1 MSREGFHKRI
11 KELEQDLMELGE
23 MVIAAINRSVE
34 ALKNLDARG
43 ARRVVDGDAQ
53 VNKKRWALEDK
64 CVDLIATQ
72 QPVASD
78 LREIIAVLSI
88 VRDLERIGDY
98 AEGIG
103 KIVLLH
109 GDQPLVKPLVYI
121 PQMAEKA
128 VSMLRRSLD
137 SHGAPDR
144 AALDAGLSM
153 LRDSDLRPLLQGI
166 ALPTLVIAG
175 DHDRLTPPTAGRA
188 LAAAMPSARLRLI
201 ERSGHAPFLS
211 HGPVLAGE
219 IRAFL
224 ARRRE
229 ALPAAGVC
237 A

>member
-1 MSREGFHKRI
+1 MAREGFHKRI
-11 KELEQDLMELGE
+11 KELEQDVLQLGE
-23 MVIAAINRSVE
+23 MVITAINRSVE
-34 ALKNLDARG
+34 ALKNLDARE
-43 ARRVVDGDAQ
+43 AKRVVDNDAQ

-109 GDQPLVKPLVYI
+109 GDQPLVRPLVYI

-137 SHGAPDR
+137 AFVKRDAKLAREICAEDDVVDMLYDQAYHDLLSRMIENPSVITRATYLIWASHNVERIADR
-144 AALDAGLSM
+144 ATN
-153 LRDSDLRPLLQGI
+153 I
-166 ALPTLVIAG
+166 AESVVYLVTG
-175 DHDRLTPPTAGRA
+175 TP
-188 LAAAMPSARLRLI
+188 
-201 ERSGHAPFLS
+201 
-211 HGPVLAGE
+211 GE
-219 IRAFL
+219 MNVSRY
-224 ARRRE
+224 
-229 ALPAAGVC
+229 
-237 A
+237 

>member
-23 MVIAAINRSVE
+23 MVITAINRSVE
-34 ALKNLDARG
+34 ALKNLDARE

-137 SHGAPDR
+137 AFVKRDAQLARDICAEDDEVDKLYDKAYHDLLSRVIDNPAVITRWTYLIWASHNVERIADR
-144 AALDAGLSM
+144 ATNISE
-153 LRDSDLRPLLQGI
+153 SVVY
-166 ALPTLVIAG
+166 LVTG
-175 DHDRLTPPTAGRA
+175 TPSELNVSRY
-188 LAAAMPSARLRLI
+188 
-201 ERSGHAPFLS
+201 
-211 HGPVLAGE
+211 
-219 IRAFL
+219 
-224 ARRRE
+224 
-229 ALPAAGVC
+229 
-237 A
+237 